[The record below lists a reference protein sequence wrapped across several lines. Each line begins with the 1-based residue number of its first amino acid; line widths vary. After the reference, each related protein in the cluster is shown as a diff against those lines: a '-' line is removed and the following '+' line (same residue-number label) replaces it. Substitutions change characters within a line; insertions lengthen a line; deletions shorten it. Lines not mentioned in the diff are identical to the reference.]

1 VSETE
6 ATRSGGEAVRAG
18 RQVARLRRVLRERDE
33 RLYELETR
41 LAALEGSTTYQV
53 GKLVAGAGRKKARG
67 AVRLPKQ
74 LYGLWKK
81 RNKAQPSGPLRE
93 RPRMEGLDRIE
104 DRLLIADPYEGLIIA
119 GILSA
124 ATAAVLAD
132 HARVIRLYP
141 HDAALVLDAADV
153 DLVIVDAAAGAPG
166 GPWAYLGV
174 PGVYDRERT
183 LLDVRQVAGVRNL
196 PLVLWG
202 SAPPATLT
210 RLGWDASVVPGSS
223 PADDLTALTEQLAIP
238 WQSLGSVS

>member
-1 VSETE
+1 
-6 ATRSGGEAVRAG
+6 
-18 RQVARLRRVLRERDE
+18 VARLRRELRERNE

-41 LAALEGSTTYQV
+41 LSALEGSTTYQV

-81 RNKAQPSGPLRE
+81 RNAAQATGQLRE

-104 DRLLIADPYEGLIIA
+104 DRLLIADPYEGLIVA
-119 GILSA
+119 GVLSA
-124 ATAAVLAD
+124 ATAAALAV

-153 DLVIVDAAAGAPG
+153 DVVIVDAGAGAPG
-166 GPWAYLGV
+166 GAWAYLGV

-183 LLDVRQVAGVRNL
+183 LLDLREVARVRNL
-196 PLVLWG
+196 PLALWG

-210 RLGWDASVVPGSS
+210 RLGWDATVVPGPS
-223 PADDLTALTEQLAIP
+223 PAADLAALAERLALP
-238 WQSLGSVS
+238 AGG